1 MDRPYYVPPPQSRG
15 PPSATPS
22 SSGEED
28 GNQPGKSKDVV
39 KVPEKSKSKPATH
52 SKSKD
57 KAGKPKPVTP
67 SKSKDNTV
75 VEKEATK
82 MAVVIPLM
90 SGCQRF
96 LELVDQSSASIN
108 DLRADINTLRTDIT
122 TLRTDM
128 NRKLDILEL
137 RIRSDSAYFS
147 PAAKFVMITFYSSLN
162 HTARLYNSHMSS
174 RGTPHSHFTK
184 HILEHRGS
192 RGPGFLFNPDCSPHM
207 EILMML

>member
-1 MDRPYYVPPPQSRG
+1 MDRPYYVPPPESRG

-22 SSGEED
+22 SAGDED
-28 GNQPGKSKDVV
+28 SYKPSKSKDVV
-39 KVPEKSKSKPATH
+39 KVPEKSKSKPT
-52 SKSKD
+52 
-57 KAGKPKPVTP
+57 TP
-67 SKSKDNTV
+67 SKSKDNTM

-82 MAVVIPLM
+82 MAVIIPLM
-90 SGCQRF
+90 SSGQRF
-96 LELVDQSSASIN
+96 LELVDQSSASTN
-108 DLRADINTLRTDIT
+108 DPRADINTLRTDIT

-174 RGTPHSHFTK
+174 RHSHFRK
-184 HILEHRGS
+184 HTLEHRGS
-192 RGPGFLFNPDCSPHM
+192 
-207 EILMML
+207 

>member
-1 MDRPYYVPPPQSRG
+1 MDRPYYVPPPESRG

-22 SSGEED
+22 LAGDED
-28 GNQPGKSKDVV
+28 GYKSGKSNDVV
-39 KVPEKSKSKPATH
+39 KVPEKSKSEPTTP

-67 SKSKDNTV
+67 SKSKDNTM

-82 MAVVIPLM
+82 MAVIIPLM
-90 SGCQRF
+90 SGGQRF
-96 LELVDQSSASIN
+96 LELVDQSYASNN
-108 DLRADINTLRTDIT
+108 DPRADINTLRTDIT
-122 TLRTDM
+122 TLSTDM

-174 RGTPHSHFTK
+174 RHSHFTK

-192 RGPGFLFNPDCSPHM
+192 
-207 EILMML
+207 